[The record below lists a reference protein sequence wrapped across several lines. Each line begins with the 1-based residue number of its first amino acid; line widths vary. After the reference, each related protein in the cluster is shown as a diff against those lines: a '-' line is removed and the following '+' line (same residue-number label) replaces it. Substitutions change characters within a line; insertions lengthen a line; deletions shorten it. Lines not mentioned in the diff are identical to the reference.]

1 MLVVDAV
8 PVGAWI
14 WPSEICDTPVTVL
27 CALVEAE
34 RRRMARESVLTAM
47 VCMESGCVDW
57 DECDCLVLFP
67 RALWWLWFFEIL
79 KRVFCCC
86 ATIPSK

>member
-1 MLVVDAV
+1 MVNGFSYGAEVVVMTAGSAADVVV

-34 RRRMARESVLTAM
+34 RRAKARETVESAM
-47 VCMESGCVDW
+47 ECIAGGFVVIVCF
-57 DECDCLVLFP
+57 L
-67 RALWWLWFFEIL
+67 
-79 KRVFCCC
+79 
-86 ATIPSK
+86 